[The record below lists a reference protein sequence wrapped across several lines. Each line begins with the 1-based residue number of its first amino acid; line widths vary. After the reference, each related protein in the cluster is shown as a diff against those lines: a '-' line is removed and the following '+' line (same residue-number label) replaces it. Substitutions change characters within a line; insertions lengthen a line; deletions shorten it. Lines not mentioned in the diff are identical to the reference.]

1 MNARVN
7 AKAYWAVVSA
17 RYRML
22 LQYRAAALAGFVTQ
36 LFWGAIKLMIFAA
49 FFAVSSREQPLSL
62 SEIVAY
68 VWLGQA
74 LLGLLPWNVDQ
85 EIAEKVRT
93 GDVAYELLRPLDLYA
108 FWYFRTLAFRCAG
121 TTLRMIP
128 MIVFA
133 MVLLPAVGL
142 DSWSLQLPDPA
153 SGLLFALS
161 MTVTVLLATAITML
175 MHISLVWTISGEGF
189 NRMMPG
195 LTSILSGMIV
205 PLPLFPDW
213 LQPVLNWQPFR
224 GLCDVPYRIYTGNI
238 AAADALPQIAQ
249 QAAWVMLIVAFGYW
263 LLAVSARKVVVQG
276 G

>member
-1 MNARVN
+1 MNAR
-7 AKAYWAVVSA
+7 AYLAVVSA

-36 LFWGAIKLMIFAA
+36 LFWGAVKLMVFAA
-49 FFAVSSREQPLSL
+49 FFSVSTHEQPLSL
-62 SEIVAY
+62 GEIVAY

-85 EIAEKVRT
+85 EIAEKIRT
-93 GDVAYELLRPLDLYA
+93 GDVAYELLRPLDLYT
-108 FWYFRTLAFRCAG
+108 FWFFRTIAFRCAP
-121 TTLRMIP
+121 TTLRMVP
-128 MIVFA
+128 MILFA
-133 MVLLPAVGL
+133 MVLLPALGL
-142 DSWSLQLPDPA
+142 EAWALKPPDLD

-161 MTVTVLLATAITML
+161 MAVTVLLATAITMV

-195 LTSILSGMIV
+195 LTAILSGMIV

-213 LQPVLNWQPFR
+213 MQPFLNWQPFR

-238 AAADALPQIAQ
+238 AAADALPEIAQ
-249 QAAWVMLIVAFGYW
+249 QAAWVILIIGFGYW
-263 LLAVSARKVVVQG
+263 LLGVSTKRVVVQG